1 MKVRIGIRVTAA
13 PVPVRCQCYLPDSA
27 EPTGRHLLGAVS
39 PLVLFTTNVLQLE
52 EVGVCAVFLE
62 SKLWARPECAR
73 PS

>member
-1 MKVRIGIRVTAA
+1 MFVMKVRIGIRVTAA
-13 PVPVRCQCYLPDSA
+13 PVPVRCQCYLP
-27 EPTGRHLLGAVS
+27 EPTGCHVLGAVS